1 MSATLVQ
8 RPDSF
13 ARIRAALYSQPWWMA
28 ENDLKMMLG
37 IFETHATGGTVE
49 WEAKAKKQEDDEEK
63 EDDSIDLGFD
73 YQDDVAT
80 INIRGPIIPRATWF
94 SKMSGMTSIDQLSAE
109 LDVAC
114 SLNPSCIIFNI
125 DSPGGS
131 VMGAKDFCNEISEAS
146 SVNSFPIIS
155 IANPMQ
161 ASLASMIASVC
172 DQCYATEGA
181 FIGSYGTVM
190 AMDNWDRAEK
200 NLGNDPIVLR
210 SSELKGIGSG
220 GGITPNQTQ
229 EMTRMLGMW
238 NDMFKQT
245 VKAGRPNVDID
256 NIFNGQ
262 MWHAKSFNNEP
273 SAQDMGFID
282 GITTLQKLQQQ
293 YAR

>member
-1 MSATLVQ
+1 MSATTIQ

-49 WEAKAKKQEDDEEK
+49 WEAKAKKQEEDESED
-63 EDDSIDLGFD
+63 DDSIDLGFD

-94 SKMSGMTSIDQLSAE
+94 SKMSGMTSIDQLSDA

-114 SLNPSCIIFNI
+114 SLNPACIIFNI

-131 VMGAKDFCNEISEAS
+131 VMGAKDFCNEIWEAS
-146 SVNSFPIIS
+146 SENSFPIIS

-181 FIGSYGTVM
+181 FVGSYGTVM
-190 AMDNWDRAEK
+190 AMDNWERAEK

-210 SSELKGIGSG
+210 SSELKGIGHG
-220 GGITPNQTQ
+220 GALTPNQEQ

-245 VKAGRPNVDID
+245 VKSGRPNVDID
-256 NIFNGQ
+256 KIFNGQ

-273 SAQDMGFID
+273 SAQDMGLID